1 MANEGRGDL
10 QFDRAEFA
18 AAQPT
23 ETRCAA
29 CGQAIWDTYYE
40 IGGQIACERCKT
52 DAELKRSEGSGPG
65 RFVRATLYG
74 TGAGVV
80 GAGIWYAVRAVTDY
94 EVGLIAILVGLM
106 VGGAVKKGSG
116 GRGGWLYQSL
126 AIFLTYASI
135 VSTYIPI
142 ILKIA
147 TDQKPAAQS
156 APASGSAP
164 AKADPAVAP
173 AATPPLGAPAAPVA
187 AEPQNVSFVRF
198 LMGVGALFALALA
211 LPFLMGFQ
219 NIMGLVIIGI
229 GLYEAWKINKRVV
242 VEITGPYRVGAAPP
256 PRAAGV

>member
-10 QFDRAEFA
+10 QFERAEYA
-18 AAQPT
+18 AAKPA

-40 IGGQIACERCKT
+40 IGGEVACERCKT
-52 DAELKRSEGSGPG
+52 DAELKGSEESGTG
-65 RFVRATLYG
+65 RFVRAAIYG
-74 TGAGVV
+74 AGAGVA
-80 GAGIWYAVRAVTDY
+80 GAGIWYAVRAITGY
-94 EVGLIAILVGLM
+94 EVGLIAILVGVI

-142 ILKIA
+142 IIKIA
-147 TDQKPAAQS
+147 TDQKPAAES
-156 APASGSAP
+156 TPAAAAA
-164 AKADPAVAP
+164 AKPDAADTP
-173 AATPPLGAPAAPVA
+173 AATTPLTAPAAPRA
-187 AEPQNVSFVRF
+187 AEPQNISLVGF
-198 LMGVGALFALALA
+198 LTGVAALFALAFA

-219 NIMGLVIIGI
+219 NIIGLFIIGI

-242 VEITGPYRVGAAPP
+242 LEITGPYRVGAAPP
-256 PRAAGV
+256 PQAAGA